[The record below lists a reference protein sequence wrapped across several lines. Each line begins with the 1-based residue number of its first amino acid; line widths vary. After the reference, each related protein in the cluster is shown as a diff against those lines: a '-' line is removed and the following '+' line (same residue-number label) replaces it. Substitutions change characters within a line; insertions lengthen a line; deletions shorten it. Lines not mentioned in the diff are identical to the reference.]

1 MHASALNAVVTG
13 SDSGI
18 GRAVALA
25 LADDGF
31 HLGLAYATDRDR
43 AEATAGEVRA
53 RSVRAVVRKMD
64 LAELPHSATAVD
76 EFARELGGIGVLVS
90 CPGST
95 AVECIQRGV
104 RYMIAGGQG
113 GRIVNITASASSL
126 GGLTGLLAAELSRY
140 SVTVNSV
147 VVPAA
152 DPAFP
157 SPGRDDGEA
166 ATVASYLT
174 APAAMFVTG
183 AQYTVE
189 GRRVTI
195 TPHSLTDPGPR
206 RTGPR
211 GSHRIRSYAGRWAPT
226 RWTR

>member
-31 HLGLAYATDRDR
+31 HLGLAYAADRDS
-43 AEATAGEVRA
+43 AEATALEVRSM
-53 RSVRAVVRKMD
+53 SVRAVVRKMD

-76 EFARELGGIGVLVS
+76 EFARELGGIGVLIS

-95 AVECIQRGV
+95 AVECMQRGV

-113 GRIVNITASASSL
+113 GRIVNITASVSAL
-126 GGLTGLLAAELSRY
+126 GALTGLLANELSRY
-140 SVTVNSV
+140 SVTVNSI

-152 DPAFP
+152 DSACS
-157 SPGRDDGEA
+157 SPCHDDGEA
-166 ATVASYLT
+166 AAVASYLT

-183 AQYTVE
+183 AEYKVE
-189 GRRVTI
+189 GRRVTM
-195 TPHSLTDPGPR
+195 TPHSLADPGSR
-206 RTGPR
+206 RPDPR
-211 GSHRIRSYAGRWAPT
+211 GNRRIRSYAGRWAPT